1 MSVLFDNVKVGDT
14 VHYSTPQGQSGKGK
28 VVIHKGTHLVL
39 NAGGKHGRP
48 QVVTDK
54 NYIKHSRDGKVVG
67 ALLSRLRS
75 EAYIHVN
82 GATSTT
88 DGLAK
93 KHGGTKHTDTKTGSI
108 YKFSD
113 GVKATQFKKKVGDAH
128 RWAKHEVDSLGEEVI
143 TEGNIPKV
151 HSWDEFHQAAQD
163 WAYYND
169 HHNGGKPKYY
179 KKTTETD
186 KVLHQTISIGHHPRS
201 GNPYVIGVFNHIGGP
216 NSDKGHGTHH
226 HYTQGLEL
234 DEDSHDLE
242 GKSSRVAKTKRLKK
256 KLHEL
261 DNSTLASYVT
271 KALKDRKNAK
281 SGFDMAGRIWDG
293 ERKDRAQANAFK
305 RIDKRTVG
313 IQRAVGK
320 IANNLPAVKE
330 GIVTEVSAPGKEAWI
345 KANKSR
351 FIAKY
356 GKEKGL
362 RVLYAKAWKDAKVS
376 EAKIQKYTTD
386 HGEYRITSTTGP
398 AGHSMS
404 VEKDSRV
411 YAQKL
416 GGKVLGAN
424 GKPLSKKDPVHAAIA
439 AHTNH
444 PEVKKF
450 LGEARNEYD
459 ANIQMAQSSQKTAKG
474 HYLMRDGRKL
484 SGPHSPEEAVKAYKG
499 LAAQGTDTKGVKI
512 VHVKE
517 GVEVDVTAIL
527 MEGASAMAVA
537 SLMNQKKPGQDKVK
551 KAAEKAISLAKKA
564 KGNKH
569 VDTEPKLEVAD
580 KGTGGPME
588 GSHEQD
594 GEVRANV

>member
-1 MSVLFDNVKVGDT
+1 MSLSFDNVKVGDI

-88 DGLAK
+88 DNLAK

-128 RWAKHEVDSLGEEVI
+128 RWAKHEVDSLSEEVM

-151 HSWDEFHQAAQD
+151 HSWDEFHNAAQD

-216 NSDKGHGTHH
+216 NSDKGYGTHH
-226 HYTQGLEL
+226 HHTQGLEM

-242 GKSSRVAKTKRLKK
+242 GKSSRVAKTKRLRK

-293 ERKDRAQANAFK
+293 ERKDRAQAKAFK

-313 IQRAVGK
+313 IQRAVGR
-320 IANNLPAVKE
+320 IANNLPAVRE
-330 GIVTEVSAPGKEAWI
+330 GSWDREQVKKDVVTEVSAPGKEAWI

-362 RVLYAKAWKDAKVS
+362 RVLYAKAWKDAKMS
-376 EAKIQKYTTD
+376 EARES
-386 HGEYRITSTTGP
+386 EY
-398 AGHSMS
+398 
-404 VEKDSRV
+404 
-411 YAQKL
+411 
-416 GGKVLGAN
+416 N
-424 GKPLSKKDPVHAAIA
+424 
-439 AHTNH
+439 
-444 PEVKKF
+444 
-450 LGEARNEYD
+450 
-459 ANIQMAQSSQKTAKG
+459 ANIQMAQGSQKTAKG

-517 GVEVDVTAIL
+517 GVEIDVTVVL
-527 MEGASAMAVA
+527 MEGANAMAVA
-537 SLMNQKKPGQDKVK
+537 SLMNQKSGKDKVK

-569 VDTEPKLEVAD
+569 VDTEPKLDIQD
-580 KGTGGPME
+580 KGGGGPIE